1 MSQVPEADSLII
13 VAGWRLNCGRGMG
26 SSVLSRSLLLGSVFI
41 SMVGAVCA
49 HDYWFEAG
57 DGDYALYRGHRFSQH
72 VGELEP
78 YEPAIIQ
85 SATCLTDAG
94 LEPVFQAQRQYP
106 LRIQGDCVA
115 VLVSIYSGYWSET
128 PEGLENRPKDELSV
142 VLDSWEALE
151 SAKLVDV
158 WNTRLQRPMST
169 GLELVLTENPFDLE
183 PGDKLRVVATLAGRP
198 VRGVTVAYDGDPRG
212 VTDRNGRINI
222 RIRHG
227 GIQNVSAGLLEELG
241 REKADK
247 RVHSAVLQFELP

>member
-1 MSQVPEADSLII
+1 
-13 VAGWRLNCGRGMG
+13 MG
-26 SSVLSRSLLLGSVFI
+26 SSLVSRSFLAGSMLI
-41 SMVGAVCA
+41 SAVGSVCA
-49 HDYWFEAG
+49 HDYWFEG
-57 DGDYALYRGHRFSQH
+57 REGDYALYRGHRFSQH
-72 VGELEP
+72 GGEFEP

-85 SATCLTDAG
+85 SADCLTDAG
-94 LEPVFQAQRQYP
+94 VEPVPQARRQYP
-106 LRIQGDCVA
+106 FRVQGDCVA

-128 PEGLENRPKDELSV
+128 PEGMKNQPKDELSV

-151 SAKLVDV
+151 SAKLVDL

-183 PGDKLRVVATLAGRP
+183 PGDKLRVVVMLAGRP
-198 VRGVTVAYDGDPRG
+198 VRDVTVAYDGDPRG

-227 GIQNVSAGLLEELG
+227 GIQNVSASLIEDLES
-241 REKADK
+241 EKADR